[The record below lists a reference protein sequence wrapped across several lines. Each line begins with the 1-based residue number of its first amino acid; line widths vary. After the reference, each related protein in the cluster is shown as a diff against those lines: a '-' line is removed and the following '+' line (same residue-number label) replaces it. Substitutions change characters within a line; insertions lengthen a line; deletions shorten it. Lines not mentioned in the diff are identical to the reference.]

1 VRRRDLALACA
12 LDAALGDPAGWPHPV
27 RAFGAVIAVV
37 DRRRDPQA
45 PAARALLL
53 GAALTAA
60 LAAAS
65 CVAGRLVERRCA
77 ALAIVLAA
85 STLAARSLDDA
96 VAAVQR
102 SLERGDLAAARR
114 ALRMIVGRDV
124 EHLDESEIAAATLE
138 SLAESFCDGVVAP
151 LLWLRVAGVGAALA
165 FKAISTLD
173 SMIGHREPP
182 YTWFGRV
189 AARAD
194 DAANFVPARIAAAA
208 IVLLAGARAPEALRA
223 ALRDAPRHASP
234 NGGWPEAA
242 LGAALGVRLGGPAW
256 YDGVRAERAV
266 LHAAGRA
273 PGAADLRRGR
283 ALIARAAALVAL
295 GAIGSAR

>member
-1 VRRRDLALACA
+1 MRRDALALACA
-12 LDAALGDPAGWPHPV
+12 LDVVLGDPPGWPHPV
-27 RAFGAVIAVV
+27 RAFGALIAAV
-37 DRRRDPQA
+37 DRRRDAHAA
-45 PAARALLL
+45 PADALLH
-53 GAALTAA
+53 GAVLTGALV
-60 LAAAS
+60 AAS
-65 CVAGRLVERRCA
+65 VVVGRLVERRCT
-77 ALAIVLAA
+77 ALAIVLGA

-102 SLERGDLAAARR
+102 SLEDGDLVAARR
-114 ALRMIVGRDV
+114 ALAAIVGRDV
-124 EHLDESEIAAATLE
+124 AHLQEAEIAAAALE

-151 LLWLRVAGVGAALA
+151 LLWLRLGGVGGALA

-182 YTWFGRV
+182 YTWFGRA

-208 IVLLAGARAPEALRA
+208 IALAAGARGAAALRV

-242 LGAALGVRLGGPAW
+242 LAGALGVRLGGEAW
-256 YDGVRAERAV
+256 YDGLRAERAV

-273 PGAADLRRGR
+273 PCAGDLAHGR
-283 ALIARAAALVAL
+283 ILIACAAMAVTLA
-295 GAIGSAR
+295 AIGSAR